1 MKANLFKR
9 SAVALGV
16 LACAVVVAN
25 CNTETP
31 EPVSP
36 PVVAAPEPLPAPAP
50 PPLVVKAPVMHDAN
64 DVLTSKARVLLSP
77 GTDVDL
83 AAQGFRSPQQFMSV
97 AYAAKNLEIP
107 FVVLKDNVLTKK
119 MTLTR
124 AIRATKKDVNAAL
137 EAARAESEARADLA
151 RKSGQPQS

>member
-25 CNTETP
+25 CNKETP

-83 AAQGFRSPQQFMSV
+83 AAQGFRSPHQFMSV